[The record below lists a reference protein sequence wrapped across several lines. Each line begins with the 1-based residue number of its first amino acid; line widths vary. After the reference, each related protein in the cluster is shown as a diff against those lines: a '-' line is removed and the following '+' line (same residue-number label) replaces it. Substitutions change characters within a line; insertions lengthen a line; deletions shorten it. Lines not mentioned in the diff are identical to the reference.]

1 MIISLFHIFRTL
13 MYEKYGNYTFDDT
26 VNRLHYTNTQPMWAW
41 QNQSKGNNYIGKYKY

>member
-1 MIISLFHIFRTL
+1 
-13 MYEKYGNYTFDDT
+13 MYEKYTFDDT